1 MTNQN
6 VPLINTKYFKTILIT
21 NCIMFFKHEI
31 WQNCQNALIST
42 VDGKYWKHPT

>member
-1 MTNQN
+1 MYILSHAPNKCLKIMTNQN

-31 WQNCQNALIST
+31 WQN
-42 VDGKYWKHPT
+42 